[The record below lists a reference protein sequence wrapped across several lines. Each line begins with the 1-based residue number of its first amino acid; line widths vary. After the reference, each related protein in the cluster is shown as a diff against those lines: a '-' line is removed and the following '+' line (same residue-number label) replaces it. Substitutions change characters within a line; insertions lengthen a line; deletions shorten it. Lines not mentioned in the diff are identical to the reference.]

1 MSKLDKLRIQM
12 REREID
18 AVLIYD
24 ELNQRYLS
32 DFAFT
37 DGYLLITLE
46 RALLVT
52 DFRYRE
58 MAEKSATGYE
68 ILTPRSEE
76 DVIARV
82 IENCGLRVIGFEGK
96 TVSYARYHK
105 LATRYSSV
113 EFVDIGDMVEHLR
126 RVKDAAEISRIQK
139 AQDITD
145 NAFAHLLSIITPN
158 MTEIEVAAE
167 LEYAMKKGGAQ
178 TTAFE
183 TIAVSGTSSSMPH
196 GHPENVKLRRG
207 FLTLDF
213 GACLDGYCSDM
224 TRTIVIGRADADMRR
239 LYDTVLRAQEAALTY
254 LGRGG
259 RSCYAA
265 DKCARDIIDADYTGA
280 FGHSLGHGVGLAV
293 HESPALSPRA
303 KDNMLYCGDIVTVE
317 PGIYLAGKYGCRI
330 EDMVAITENRIHNF
344 TNSPKDLIEI
354 L

>member
-1 MSKLDKLRIQM
+1 MRKLEKIRIQM
-12 REREID
+12 KERQID

-37 DGYLLITLE
+37 DGYLLITAE

-58 MAEKSATGYE
+58 MAEKAAAGYE
-68 ILTPRSEE
+68 ILTPKSDE
-76 DVIARV
+76 DVIAQV
-82 IENCGLRVIGFEGK
+82 IADCGVKVIGFEGGV
-96 TVSYARYHK
+96 VSYARYHK
-105 LATRYSSV
+105 LVTRYDGV
-113 EFVDIGDMVEHLR
+113 EFVDIGDMVEQLR
-126 RVKDAAEISRIQK
+126 RVKDAVEISKIQK
-139 AQDITD
+139 AQNITD
-145 NAFAHLLSIITPN
+145 SAFSHLLSVITPD

-167 LEYAMKKGGAQ
+167 LEYAMKKGGAD
-178 TTAFE
+178 TTAFG
-183 TIAVSGTSSSMPH
+183 TIAVSGPSSSMPH

-224 TRTIVIGRADADMRR
+224 TRTIVIGRADADMKR
-239 LYDTVLRAQEAALTY
+239 LYDTVLRAQEAALAY
-254 LGRGG
+254 LGGGG
-259 RSCYAA
+259 RNCYTA
-265 DKCARDIIDADYTGA
+265 DKCARDIIDADYKGA

-303 KDNMLYCGDIVTVE
+303 KDNLLYCGDVVTIE

-330 EDMVAITENRIHNF
+330 EDMVAITDAGIHNF